1 MAALRRPADTA
12 VMEHVH
18 YALRAGLVLLLAM
31 ASSVCAAR
39 AMTQGGVYP
48 SPFPTVPSP
57 AALRPDTQ
65 QVPWS
70 PVASAVLRTALQF
83 QGVPYLWGGESPVTG
98 FDCSGFV
105 RYVLAQHSVP
115 APRTATEQYALG
127 TRVNLRNVRA
137 GDLVFFST
145 VAPGPSHVGLVISGV
160 EFVHAPAA
168 SGVVRIEQMRSSY
181 WTSRYVGARRV
192 LGATPGPFSTE

>member
-1 MAALRRPADTA
+1 MA
-12 VMEHVH
+12 VMERVNRG
-18 YALRAGLVLLLAM
+18 ARIGLVMLWAM
-31 ASSVCAAR
+31 ASAVCAAR
-39 AMTQGGVYP
+39 AISPGGIYP
-48 SPFPTVPSP
+48 SPFPTAPSP
-57 AALRPDTQ
+57 ASIRPDATPVRLHPIAGAVLKTALRY
-65 QVPWS
+65 
-70 PVASAVLRTALQF
+70 
-83 QGVPYLWGGESPVTG
+83 QGVPYVWGGDNPASG

-115 APRTATEQYALG
+115 APRTAAEQYALG
-127 TRVNLRNVRA
+127 TRVDRRHVRA

-145 VAPGPSHVGLVISGV
+145 VSPGPSHVGLAISPA

-192 LGATPGPFSTE
+192 LLTTPSPSASE

>member
-1 MAALRRPADTA
+1 MVAGLPTADTA
-12 VMEHVH
+12 MMESVNR
-18 YALRAGLVLLLAM
+18 ASRAGLILLLAM
-31 ASSVCAAR
+31 TSSVCAAR
-39 AMTQGGVYP
+39 AMTQAGAYP
-48 SPFPTVPSP
+48 SPFPSVKSP
-57 AALRPDTQ
+57 AAIRPDAQ
-65 QVPWS
+65 APLN
-70 PVASAVLRTALQF
+70 PVAGALLRTALRF
-83 QGVPYLWGGESPVTG
+83 QGVPYLWGGDSPVTG

-105 RYVLAQHSVP
+105 QYVLAQHALP

-127 TRVNLRNVRA
+127 TFVDLRNVRA

-145 VAPGPSHVGLVISGV
+145 VSPGPSHVGLAISGV

-192 LGATPGPFSTE
+192 LAATPSPSSTE